1 MSGATTMA
9 DRGMR
14 NVIARGDPLDVWQ
27 RQSIGRSAQL
37 RLPLRDKVDLRR
49 LAAILRDLANV
60 AEVASS
66 IRTEEDFS
74 ALLRFKTAQGVAGGF
89 PTLRRASRARVTRR
103 PHAFSGLYP
112 AVGWQAS

>member
-74 ALLRFKTAQGVAGGF
+74 ALLRFKAAVAVAQA
-89 PTLRRASRARVTRR
+89 RAQSNTG
-103 PHAFSGLYP
+103 SGRN
-112 AVGWQAS
+112 G